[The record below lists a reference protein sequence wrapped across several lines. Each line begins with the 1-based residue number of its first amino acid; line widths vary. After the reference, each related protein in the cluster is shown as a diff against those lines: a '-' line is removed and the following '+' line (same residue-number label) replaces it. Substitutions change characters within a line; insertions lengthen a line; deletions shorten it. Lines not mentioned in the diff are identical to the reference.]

1 MIHFSLTGAE
11 PGPKND
17 IFIDTAD
24 STAINIILVR
34 RIFLELKNIG
44 SQTLIT
50 ILLFI
55 IVLYRETEILSI
67 ELERK
72 GFFKDTN
79 VLLVNKG
86 SE

>member
-1 MIHFSLTGAE
+1 M
-11 PGPKND
+11 
-17 IFIDTAD
+17 
-24 STAINIILVR
+24 
-34 RIFLELKNIG
+34 
-44 SQTLIT
+44 
-50 ILLFI
+50 LLFI
-55 IVLYRETEILSI
+55 IVLYRETEILPI